1 MKRASPQKNLIYITG
16 HKKKLQCLKMYTYLL
31 NYKEMQ
37 GHDNKKYWESSYLW
51 QVEKITDSGTTK
63 SFFPILNNPS

>member
-1 MKRASPQKNLIYITG
+1 
-16 HKKKLQCLKMYTYLL
+16 MYTYLL